1 MTLETIS
8 AESASFVH
16 RSVLLQE
23 SISGLNIKPDGIYI
37 DATFGRGGHSQ
48 HILKQLSENGRL
60 IALDR
65 DDAAIEAAK
74 TFSDDPRF
82 SIHHVAFSNIKD
94 VVNELDLM
102 GEIDGV
108 LMDIGVSS
116 PQLDDASRGFSFQKD
131 GPLDMRMDRSSGMSA
146 ATWLQYADLDEITM
160 VLKTYGEEK
169 FGKRI
174 AHAVIEQRAIKPLET
189 TAEFAALIDKA
200 VPVKDKYKHP
210 ATRSFQGVRIF
221 INGELDQLNAG
232 LEGAVEVL
240 KPGGRLAVISFH
252 SLEDR
257 VVKRFIRS
265 QSKGKDV
272 PHNMPITQQEI
283 DADKVLKAI
292 GKAIKPSREEVSE
305 NVRSRSSVL
314 RVAEKL

>member
-1 MTLETIS
+1 MITDKSSPEKFI
-8 AESASFVH
+8 H
-16 RSVLLQE
+16 RSVLLNE
-23 SISGLNIKPDGIYI
+23 SIDGLNIHPDGIYI
-37 DATFGRGGHSQ
+37 DATFGRGGHSEQ
-48 HILKQLSENGRL
+48 ILQQLSANGRL

-65 DDAAIEAAK
+65 DESAIEAAK
-74 TFSDDPRF
+74 RFDDDPRF
-82 SIHHVAFSNIKD
+82 SIHHVAFSHITD
-94 VVNELDLM
+94 VVNELNLV
-102 GEIDGV
+102 GKIDGV

-131 GPLDMRMDRSSGMSA
+131 GPLDMRMDQSSGVSA

-174 AHAVIEQRAIKPLET
+174 AHAVLEQRAIKPLET

-221 INGELDQLNAG
+221 INGELDQLNEG
-232 LEGAVEVL
+232 LNGAVKVL
-240 KPGGRLAVISFH
+240 KSGGRLAVISFH

-257 VVKRFIRS
+257 VVKRFIRKL
-265 QSKGKDV
+265 SKGKDV

-283 DADKVLKAI
+283 DADKIVKAV
-292 GKAIKPSREEVSE
+292 GKAIKPSAKEVDD